1 MKKNLNIL
9 SIIYFVFVQVFEAVV
24 SWVNNNPINRRD
36 YMPGLVEHVR
46 LPLLSRDY
54 LVQRVEDE
62 PLIKSSSSCKDY
74 LIEAMKYHLL
84 PKEQR
89 ILIKNP
95 RTRQRTPIG
104 LPKVNILI
112 IRQKINDCLVD
123 PHHFVAGRVGQS
135 EKLFFCLFLLLF
147 CFVSFVYFV

>member
-1 MKKNLNIL
+1 MQCFPLVFTLRVIIFCIL
-9 SIIYFVFVQVFEAVV
+9 SCSFFNCSSSLSVQVFESVM
-24 SWVNNNPINRRD
+24 SWVNRDPPNRHD

-46 LPLLSRDY
+46 LPLLSRDF
-54 LVQRVEDE
+54 LVQRVEEE
-62 PLIKSSSSCKDY
+62 PLIKSSSSCKDF

-104 LPKVNILI
+104 LPKVRMEIY
-112 IRQKINDCLVD
+112 
-123 PHHFVAGRVGQS
+123 
-135 EKLFFCLFLLLF
+135 
-147 CFVSFVYFV
+147 SFGNQWFKSYY